1 MVGIPPD
8 LRETEQKKI
17 LETKPDNRN
26 DILQNQIS
34 TSQSFPDTQSL
45 PKLSPRGLYFMIK
58 NIFQP
63 LFIRCRYILSFLLI
77 YIANIFRRFK
87 FSAFTCVTLHG
98 SIYVY
103 KVYTG
108 IHNLREMWS
117 YFYYWLH
124 KSIVYQK
131 IHSSRG
137 TIGSTIVWYWRK
149 PIYGPEKRTRSIIIT
164 SHFTPS

>member
-1 MVGIPPD
+1 MLGIPPD
-8 LRETEQKKI
+8 LHETEQSKN
-17 LETKPDNRN
+17 LETKTDNRN
-26 DILQNQIS
+26 DLLQNQIS

-45 PKLSPRGLYFMIK
+45 PKLSPRGSYFMNKI
-58 NIFQP
+58 IFQI
-63 LFIRCRYILSFLLI
+63 LFRTDHILWYIVNNSYPFLVI
-77 YIANIFRRFK
+77 YFANIFSRFK
-87 FSAFTCVTLHG
+87 FIAFTCVTLHG

-131 IHSSRG
+131 IHTSRD
-137 TIGSTIVWYWRK
+137 TLGSTIVWHWRK
-149 PIYGPEKRTRSIIIT
+149 PMQGPENRTR
-164 SHFTPS
+164 